1 MTPPTFNFVAKSKAR
16 ASTRDCATTAT
27 SMKILLT
34 NLTTHK
40 AEKVLRA

>member
-1 MTPPTFNFVAKSKAR
+1 MMPLALNLVERSWAR
-16 ASTRDCATTAT
+16 ASTRECATTAIA
-27 SMKILLT
+27 MKMLLT